1 MVDRHEKDI
10 KVMDYLKLSRNAS
23 SFILLIAMNLV
34 GSGDAHAQTTSGSA
48 SSDRSGVERIDASD
62 RLRMLSQEISAAACL
77 FDAGIDV
84 QSNRGVIEDGIAD
97 FDNILSALRD
107 GDPAFGI
114 ALPET
119 NRKMLAAIRGLSLQ
133 WDRLKL
139 AAGNRVGGIPDD
151 SLVDY
156 LSRQNINTMH
166 AAKYL
171 VTEAVNTY
179 AVPPALLQG
188 DAFTINILARQR
200 TLAHQMS
207 KELCGVASG
216 NLTMGNVAR
225 LRNSVRLFDASLVAL
240 RDGFPAAG
248 VAAPPSDET
257 LKALEAM
264 AVEWNTIS
272 EQIERVASQ
281 QDMSQATKLM
291 ARLGQLQDAL
301 DSLVTTY
308 AQDSKSGI

>member
-1 MVDRHEKDI
+1 
-10 KVMDYLKLSRNAS
+10 MDYLKLTRNAS
-23 SFILLIAMNLV
+23 SIALLIAMSLV
-34 GSGDAHAQTTSGSA
+34 GSGDAYAQTTSGPA
-48 SSDRSGVERIDASD
+48 TSDRSGVERIDASD
-62 RLRMLSQEISAAACL
+62 RLRMLSQKISAAACL
-77 FDAGIDV
+77 LDASIDE
-84 QSNRGVIEDGIAD
+84 QSNRSIIANGIVE
-97 FDNILSALRD
+97 FDSILTALRD
-107 GDPAFGI
+107 GDPAIGI
-114 ALPET
+114 ATPET

-139 AAGNRVGGIPDD
+139 AARDRVDGKIAD

-200 TLAHQMS
+200 TLAHQIS

-240 RDGFPAAG
+240 RDGFPPAG

-257 LKALEAM
+257 LQALEVM
-264 AVEWNTIS
+264 VVEWNTIS
-272 EQIERVASQ
+272 EQIDSAASQ
-281 QDMSQATKLM
+281 QDMSQATALM
-291 ARLGQLQDAL
+291 ARFGQLEETL

>member
-1 MVDRHEKDI
+1 
-10 KVMDYLKLSRNAS
+10 MDYLKLSRNAS
-23 SFILLIAMNLV
+23 SFMFLIAMNSL
-34 GSGDAHAQTTSGSA
+34 GSGEVIAQTASGPA
-48 SSDRSGVERIDASD
+48 ASDRSGVERIDASD

-77 FDAGIDV
+77 FDAGIDA
-84 QSNRGVIEDGIAD
+84 QSNRTIIASGIVE
-97 FDNILSALRD
+97 FDTLLLALRD
-107 GDPAFGI
+107 GDPSIGI
-114 ALPET
+114 ASPET

-139 AAGNRVGGIPDD
+139 AAGSRVDGITQD

-216 NLTMGNVAR
+216 NLTMGNAAR
-225 LRNSVRLFDASLVAL
+225 LRNSVRLFDASFVAL

-257 LKALEAM
+257 LKTLEAM
-264 AVEWNTIS
+264 TVEWNTLS
-272 EQIERVASQ
+272 EQIERVATQ

-291 ARLGQLQDAL
+291 ARLGQLQNAL
-301 DSLVTTY
+301 DSLVTIY